1 MTSRLAL
8 GATVAAI
15 VLCTTAGASAQTY
28 EVTKLVPGSA
38 FHGVHGLGIDKS
50 GRLFAGSVAG
60 AALYEVDR
68 DNGTAKIAI
77 PSPEG
82 MADDIAFAPDG
93 TMAWTGFLTGDL
105 YSRKGDGPVKKL
117 ASGLPGINSLAFRK
131 DGRLYAT
138 QVFLGDAL
146 YEIDVEGVKPPRKIM
161 EKMGGL
167 NGFEF
172 GPDDMLYGPL
182 WFKGQVA
189 KVDVDKA
196 ELTVV
201 ADGFKIPAAVN
212 FDSKGNLWVVD
223 TALGQLVR
231 VDPKTGAKKMVA
243 QLKPSLDNL
252 AIDDKDRIFVS
263 NMADNGIQEVDPE
276 TGAAKQV
283 IIGKLALP
291 GGIGVVSDGG
301 KDTIYVADVFA
312 YRTVDGATGEVS
324 EPARMHADGVTLEYP
339 MSATAK
345 GDDVLLSSWFT
356 GTVQLIDRKTGKTRE
371 MLHDFKAPHDAIKLG
386 DGSILVNELGSK
398 SLVRASG
405 EHGKDRTVV
414 IGGLE
419 GPVGLVAGS
428 GGAVYLTEAFA
439 GQVSKVEANGEKTV
453 IAKDLKR
460 PEGIAL
466 APDGKLIVAEV
477 GAKRIIQIDPANGTV
492 TEIAANLPIG
502 LAGRARRTAEQH
514 PDRRRRRRD
523 GGDLL
528 LVGYRERDLQGHE
541 KIGVGGSR
549 PLRPVIL
556 SYALGSPRIISVAL
570 AILLLL
576 ELGKP
581 SPSLD
586 FMLWISAMTR
596 ARLSKNSISSR
607 PILKSRPVRLIQP
620 MLMRKPAAQWM
631 RTPERAL
638 VFSTRIEGHGLT

>member
-1 MTSRLAL
+1 
-8 GATVAAI
+8 
-15 VLCTTAGASAQTY
+15 
-28 EVTKLVPGSA
+28 
-38 FHGVHGLGIDKS
+38 VHGLGIDKS

-68 DNGTAKIAI
+68 ANGTAKIAI
-77 PSPEG
+77 PTPEG

-105 YSRKGDGPVKKL
+105 YSRKGDGPIKKL
-117 ASGLPGINSLAFRK
+117 AAELPGINSLAYRK

-138 QVFLGDAL
+138 TVFLGDTL

-172 GPDDMLYGPL
+172 GPDDRLYGPL

-201 ADGFKIPAAVN
+201 ADGFKVPAAVN

-223 TALGQLVR
+223 TALGQLIR
-231 VDPKTGAKKMVA
+231 VDPKSGAKKMIA

-252 AIDDKDRIFVS
+252 AIDDKDHIFVS

-283 IIGKLALP
+283 VIGKLALP
-291 GGIGVVSDGG
+291 GGIGVVSDGD

-345 GDDVLLSSWFT
+345 GNDVLLSSWFT
-356 GTVQLIDRKTGKTRE
+356 GTVQVIDRKTGKTTE
-371 MLHDFKAPHDAIKLG
+371 MLHDFKAPHDAVKLS
-386 DGSILVNELGSK
+386 DGSILVAELGSK
-398 SLVRASG
+398 SLLRVSG
-405 EHGKDRTVV
+405 EHGKDRHVV

-419 GPVGLVAGS
+419 GPVGLAAGP
-428 GGAVYLTEAFA
+428 GDTVYVTEAFS
-439 GQVSKVEANGEKTV
+439 GQVSKIESNGEKSV
-453 IAKDLKR
+453 VAKDMKM

-466 APDGKLIVAEV
+466 TPDGMLVVAEV
-477 GAKRIIQIDPANGTV
+477 GAKRIVQIDPVQGTV

-502 LAGRARRTAEQH
+502 LAGA
-514 PDRRRRRRD
+514 P
-523 GGDLL
+523 GGLPTN
-528 LVGYRERDLQGHE
+528 
-541 KIGVGGSR
+541 IPTGVGVGASG
-549 PLRPVIL
+549 VIYF
-556 SYALGSPRIISVAL
+556 SSDIEN
-570 AILLLL
+570 AIY
-576 ELGKP
+576 K
-581 SPSLD
+581 
-586 FMLWISAMTR
+586 IT
-596 ARLSKNSISSR
+596 K
-607 PILKSRPVRLIQP
+607 K
-620 MLMRKPAAQWM
+620 
-631 RTPERAL
+631 
-638 VFSTRIEGHGLT
+638 

>member
-1 MTSRLAL
+1 MTSKLAR
-8 GATVAAI
+8 ATTVAAI
-15 VLCTTAGASAQTY
+15 VLGSTAGASAQTY

-68 DNGTAKIAI
+68 NNGTAKIAV

-82 MADDIAFAPDG
+82 MSDDIAFAPDG
-93 TMAWTGFLTGDL
+93 TMAWTAFLTGDL

-182 WFKGQVA
+182 WFKGQIA

-196 ELTVV
+196 ELSVV
-201 ADGFKIPAAVN
+201 ADGFKVPAAVN

-231 VDPKTGAKKMVA
+231 VDPKSGAKKMVA

-283 IIGKLALP
+283 ISGKLALP

-301 KDTIYVADVFA
+301 RDTLYIADVFA

-339 MSATAK
+339 MSATASA
-345 GDDVLLSSWFT
+345 DDVLLSSWFT

-371 MLHDFKAPHDAIKLG
+371 MLHGFKAPHDAVKLG
-386 DGSILVNELGSK
+386 DGSILVNELGSQ

-428 GGAVYLTEAFA
+428 GGTVYLTEAFA
-439 GQVSKVEANGEKTV
+439 GRVSKVEANGEKTV
-453 IAKDLKR
+453 VAKDLKG

-466 APDGKLIVAEV
+466 SPDGKLIVAEV
-477 GAKRIIQIDPANGTV
+477 GAKRIIRIDPANGAV

-502 LAGRARRTAEQH
+502 LPAT
-514 PDRRRRRRD
+514 P
-523 GGDLL
+523 GGLPSN
-528 LVGYRERDLQGHE
+528 
-541 KIGVGGSR
+541 IPTGVGVGESGT
-549 PLRPVIL
+549 IYF
-556 SYALGSPRIISVAL
+556 SSDIEN
-570 AILLLL
+570 AIY
-576 ELGKP
+576 KV
-581 SPSLD
+581 
-586 FMLWISAMTR
+586 T
-596 ARLSKNSISSR
+596 K
-607 PILKSRPVRLIQP
+607 K
-620 MLMRKPAAQWM
+620 
-631 RTPERAL
+631 
-638 VFSTRIEGHGLT
+638 

>member
-1 MTSRLAL
+1 MTSRLARC
-8 GATVAAI
+8 ATVAAT
-15 VLCTTAGASAQTY
+15 VLCTSIVGASAQTY
-28 EVTKLVPGSA
+28 EVTRLVPGSA
-38 FHGVHGLGIDKS
+38 FHGVHGLGIDKA

-68 DNGTAKIAI
+68 ENGTAKIAI

-105 YSRKGDGPVKKL
+105 YSRKGDGAIKKL

-146 YEIDVEGVKPPRKIM
+146 YEIDVEGVKPPRKII

-196 ELTVV
+196 ELTIV

-231 VDPKTGAKKMVA
+231 VDPKSGSKKLVA

-252 AIDDKDRIFVS
+252 AIDDKDRIYVS

-283 IIGKLALP
+283 ISGRLALP
-291 GGIGVVSDGG
+291 GGIGVVSEGR

-312 YRTVDGATGEVS
+312 YRVVDGETGEVS

-339 MSATAK
+339 MSATAS
-345 GDDVLLSSWFT
+345 GDHVILSSWFT
-356 GTVQLIDRKTGKTRE
+356 GTVQVIDRKSGKTIE
-371 MLHDFKAPHDAIKLG
+371 MLHDFKAPHDAVRLD
-386 DGSILVNELGSK
+386 DGSLLVNELGSK
-398 SLVRASG
+398 SLLRVSG
-405 EHGKDRTVV
+405 EHGNDRTAI
-414 IGGLE
+414 IGDLG
-419 GPVGLVAGS
+419 GPIGLVAAPGS
-428 GGAVYLTEAFA
+428 TVYITEGFT
-439 GQVSKVEANGEKTV
+439 GQVSKVETGGRKTIIAN
-453 IAKDLKR
+453 DLR
-460 PEGIAL
+460 MPEGIAL
-466 APDGKLIVAEV
+466 TPDGKLVVAEV
-477 GAKRIIQIDPANGTV
+477 GARRLIQIDPASGAV
-492 TEIAANLPIG
+492 AEIAGDLPIG
-502 LAGRARRTAEQH
+502 LAAA
-514 PDRRRRRRD
+514 P
-523 GGDLL
+523 GGLPTN
-528 LVGYRERDLQGHE
+528 
-541 KIGVGGSR
+541 IPTGVGVGATGTIYFSSD
-549 PLRPVIL
+549 IEN
-556 SYALGSPRIISVAL
+556 
-570 AILLLL
+570 AIY
-576 ELGKP
+576 KV
-581 SPSLD
+581 
-586 FMLWISAMTR
+586 TKR
-596 ARLSKNSISSR
+596 
-607 PILKSRPVRLIQP
+607 
-620 MLMRKPAAQWM
+620 
-631 RTPERAL
+631 
-638 VFSTRIEGHGLT
+638 

>member
-8 GATVAAI
+8 ATAVAAI
-15 VLCTTAGASAQTY
+15 VLGHAAGASAQTH
-28 EVTKLVPGSA
+28 EVTRLVPGSA

-68 DNGTAKIAI
+68 TNGTAKIAI

-82 MADDIAFAPDG
+82 LADDIAFAPDG
-93 TMAWTGFLTGDL
+93 TMAWTAFLTGDL

-146 YEIDVEGVKPPRKIM
+146 YEIDVEGNKPPRKIM

-172 GPDDMLYGPL
+172 GPDDKLYGPL

-189 KVDVDKA
+189 RVDVDRA
-196 ELTVV
+196 ELSVV

-212 FDSKGNLWVVD
+212 FDSKGNLFVVD

-231 VDPKTGAKKMVA
+231 VDPKTGARKMVA

-263 NMADNGIQEVDPE
+263 NMADNGIQEVDPA
-276 TGAAKQV
+276 TGSARQV

-301 KDTIYVADVFA
+301 KDTIHVADVFA

-339 MSATAK
+339 MSATAN

-356 GTVQLIDRKTGKTRE
+356 GTVQLIDRKTGKTKE
-371 MLHDFKAPHDAIKLG
+371 MLHGFKAPHDAVKLG

-414 IGGLE
+414 VGNLE
-419 GPVGLVAGS
+419 GPVGLAAGS
-428 GGAVYLTEAFA
+428 GGAVYLTEAVA
-439 GQVSKVEANGEKTV
+439 GQVSKVGANGERTV
-453 IAKDLKR
+453 IAKDLKM

-477 GAKRIIQIDPANGTV
+477 GARRIVSIDPKDGAV
-492 TEIAANLPIG
+492 TEIAGNLPIG
-502 LAGRARRTAEQH
+502 LPAA
-514 PDRRRRRRD
+514 P
-523 GGDLL
+523 GGLPSN
-528 LVGYRERDLQGHE
+528 
-541 KIGVGGSR
+541 IPTGVGVGATG
-549 PLRPVIL
+549 VIYF
-556 SYALGSPRIISVAL
+556 SSDIEN
-570 AILLLL
+570 AIY
-576 ELGKP
+576 KV
-581 SPSLD
+581 
-586 FMLWISAMTR
+586 
-596 ARLSKNSISSR
+596 
-607 PILKSRPVRLIQP
+607 VR
-620 MLMRKPAAQWM
+620 K
-631 RTPERAL
+631 
-638 VFSTRIEGHGLT
+638 

>member
-1 MTSRLAL
+1 MKSKFAL
-8 GATVAAI
+8 TASAAAAALFATAI
-15 VLCTTAGASAQTY
+15 GASAQTY

-68 DNGTAKIAI
+68 TTGAAKIAV

-93 TMAWTGFLTGDL
+93 TMAWTAFLMGDL
-105 YSRKGDGPVKKL
+105 YARKGDGPVKKL
-117 ASGLPGINSLAFRK
+117 ASGLPGINSLAYRK

-146 YEIDVEGVKPPRKIM
+146 YEIDNEGVKPPRKIM

-189 KVDVDKA
+189 RVDVDKG
-196 ELTVV
+196 ELSVV
-201 ADGFKIPAAVN
+201 ADGFKVPAAVN
-212 FDSKGNLWVVD
+212 FDSKGNLFVVD
-223 TALGQLVR
+223 TALGQLVK
-231 VDPKTGAKKMVA
+231 VDLKTGAKKVVA
-243 QLKPSLDNL
+243 QLKASLDNL

-276 TGAAKQV
+276 TGSAKQL

-291 GGIGVVSDGG
+291 GGIGVVSDGD

-312 YRTVDGATGEVS
+312 YRTVDGKTGEVS

-356 GTVQLIDRKTGKTRE
+356 GTVQVIDRKTGKTRE
-371 MLHDFKAPHDAIKLG
+371 MLHDFKAPHDAIMLG
-386 DGSILVNELGSK
+386 DGSILVSELGTK

-405 EHGKDRTVV
+405 EHGKDRNVV

-419 GPVGLVAGS
+419 GPVGLVAGPS
-428 GGAVYLTEAFA
+428 GSAYVTEAFA
-439 GQVSKVEANGEKTV
+439 GLVSKVEANGEKTV
-453 IAKDLKR
+453 IAKDLKM

-477 GAKRIIQIDPANGTV
+477 GAKRLIAIDPMAGTV

-502 LAGRARRTAEQH
+502 LAGA
-514 PDRRRRRRD
+514 P
-523 GGDLL
+523 GGLPTN
-528 LVGYRERDLQGHE
+528 
-541 KIGVGGSR
+541 IPTGVGVGASGTIYFSSD
-549 PLRPVIL
+549 VEN
-556 SYALGSPRIISVAL
+556 
-570 AILLLL
+570 AIY
-576 ELGKP
+576 KV
-581 SPSLD
+581 
-586 FMLWISAMTR
+586 T
-596 ARLSKNSISSR
+596 K
-607 PILKSRPVRLIQP
+607 K
-620 MLMRKPAAQWM
+620 
-631 RTPERAL
+631 
-638 VFSTRIEGHGLT
+638 

>member
-1 MTSRLAL
+1 MTSSLAH
-8 GATVAAI
+8 GAI
-15 VLCTTAGASAQTY
+15 VTATLIFATGASAQTY

-38 FHGVHGLGIDKS
+38 FHGVHGLGFDKS

-60 AALYEVDR
+60 AALYEVDIAG
-68 DNGTAKIAI
+68 GTAKIAI
-77 PSPEG
+77 PTPEG

-105 YSRKGDGPVKKL
+105 YSRKGDGPIKKL
-117 ASGLPGINSLAFRK
+117 ASGLPGINSLAYRK

-146 YEIDVEGVKPPRKIM
+146 YEIDVEGIKPPRTIL

-172 GPDDMLYGPL
+172 GPDDLLYGPL

-201 ADGFKIPAAVN
+201 ADGFKIPGAVN

-283 IIGKLALP
+283 ISGKLALP
-291 GGIGVVSDGG
+291 GGIGVVTDGD

-312 YRTVDGATGEVS
+312 YRIVDGATGEVS

-345 GDDVLLSSWFT
+345 GDDVILSSWFT
-356 GTVQLIDRKTGKTRE
+356 GTVQVIDRKTGKTTE
-371 MLHDFKAPHDAIKLG
+371 MLHGFKAPHDAVRLS
-386 DGSILVNELGSK
+386 DGSILVAELGSK
-398 SLVRASG
+398 SLLRVSG
-405 EHGKDRTVV
+405 EHGKDRNVV

-419 GPVGLVAGS
+419 GPVGMAAGP
-428 GGAVYLTEAFA
+428 GDTVYVTEAFS
-439 GQVSKVEANGEKTV
+439 GQVSKIESNGEKSV
-453 IAKDLKR
+453 VAKDLKM

-466 APDGKLIVAEV
+466 SPDGMLVVAEV
-477 GAKRIIQIDPANGTV
+477 GAKRIVQIDPAKGTV

-502 LAGRARRTAEQH
+502 LAGA
-514 PDRRRRRRD
+514 P
-523 GGDLL
+523 GGLPTN
-528 LVGYRERDLQGHE
+528 
-541 KIGVGGSR
+541 IPTGVGVGASGT
-549 PLRPVIL
+549 VYFSSDIEN
-556 SYALGSPRIISVAL
+556 
-570 AILLLL
+570 AIY
-576 ELGKP
+576 K
-581 SPSLD
+581 
-586 FMLWISAMTR
+586 ITR
-596 ARLSKNSISSR
+596 K
-607 PILKSRPVRLIQP
+607 
-620 MLMRKPAAQWM
+620 
-631 RTPERAL
+631 
-638 VFSTRIEGHGLT
+638 

>member
-1 MTSRLAL
+1 MMGRLAL
-8 GATVAAI
+8 WASVAAI
-15 VLCTTAGASAQTY
+15 VAGTTAGASAQTY

-68 DNGTAKIAI
+68 NSGTAKIAV

-82 MADDIAFAPDG
+82 MSDDIAFAPDG
-93 TMAWTGFLTGDL
+93 TMAWTAFLTGDL
-105 YSRKGDGPVKKL
+105 YSRKGDGAVKKL

-172 GPDDMLYGPL
+172 GPDDKLYGPL

-189 KVDVDKA
+189 RVDVDKA
-196 ELTVV
+196 ELSVV

-212 FDSKGNLWVVD
+212 FDSKGNLFVVD

-276 TGAAKQV
+276 TGAARQV

-301 KDTIYVADVFA
+301 KDTIYIADVFA
-312 YRTVDGATGEVS
+312 YRTVDGATGEIS

-339 MSATAK
+339 MSATAS

-371 MLHDFKAPHDAIKLG
+371 MLHGFKAPHDAVKLG

-419 GPVGLVAGS
+419 GPVGLAAGS

-453 IAKDLKR
+453 IARDLKG
-460 PEGIAL
+460 PEGIAV
-466 APDGKLIVAEV
+466 ASDGKLIVAEV
-477 GAKRIIQIDPANGTV
+477 GARRIVSIDPASGAV
-492 TEIAANLPIG
+492 SEIAANLPIG
-502 LAGRARRTAEQH
+502 LPAA
-514 PDRRRRRRD
+514 P
-523 GGDLL
+523 GGLPSN
-528 LVGYRERDLQGHE
+528 
-541 KIGVGGSR
+541 IPTGVGVGATG
-549 PLRPVIL
+549 VIYF
-556 SYALGSPRIISVAL
+556 SSDIEN
-570 AILLLL
+570 AIY
-576 ELGKP
+576 KV
-581 SPSLD
+581 
-586 FMLWISAMTR
+586 
-596 ARLSKNSISSR
+596 
-607 PILKSRPVRLIQP
+607 VR
-620 MLMRKPAAQWM
+620 K
-631 RTPERAL
+631 
-638 VFSTRIEGHGLT
+638 

>member
-1 MTSRLAL
+1 MQRCSQLAI
-8 GATVAAI
+8 A
-15 VLCTTAGASAQTY
+15 ASAQTY

-68 DNGTAKIAI
+68 TNGTAKIAV

-93 TMAWTGFLTGDL
+93 TMAWTAFLMGDL
-105 YSRKGDGPVKKL
+105 YARKGDGPVKKL
-117 ASGLPGINSLAFRK
+117 ASGLPGINSLAYRK

-146 YEIDVEGVKPPRKIM
+146 YEIDPEGAKPARKIM
-161 EKMGGL
+161 ENMGGL

-172 GPDDMLYGPL
+172 GPDDKLYGPL

-189 KVDVDKA
+189 RVDVDKA

-201 ADGFKIPAAVN
+201 ADGFKVPAAVN

-223 TALGQLVR
+223 TALGQLVK
-231 VDPKTGAKKMVA
+231 VDPKTGAKKVVA
-243 QLKPSLDNL
+243 QLKASLDNL

-276 TGAAKQV
+276 TGSAKQL

-291 GGIGVVSDGG
+291 GGIGVVSDGD

-312 YRTVDGATGEVS
+312 YRTVDGKTGEVA

-356 GTVQLIDRKTGKTRE
+356 GTVQVIDRKTGKTRE
-371 MLHDFKAPHDAIKLG
+371 MLHGFKAPHDAIKLD

-405 EHGKDRTVV
+405 EHGKDRHVV
-414 IGGLE
+414 IGDL
-419 GPVGLVAGS
+419 AGS
-428 GGAVYLTEAFA
+428 GRPGRRPRRLGLFHRSLRGPRLHDRSQWRENDRRQGSENARRHCAGARRQADRCRGRRQAA
-439 GQVSKVEANGEKTV
+439 GLDRS
-453 IAKDLKR
+453 
-460 PEGIAL
+460 
-466 APDGKLIVAEV
+466 EV
-477 GAKRIIQIDPANGTV
+477 GNCHGNRRQPADR
-492 TEIAANLPIG
+492 PC
-502 LAGRARRTAEQH
+502 RRTGWPADQH
-514 PDRRRRRRD
+514 SDRRRRRRF
-523 GGDLL
+523 GHDLL
-528 LVGYRERDLQGHE
+528 LVRCRERDLQGDE
-541 KIGVGGSR
+541 EVG
-549 PLRPVIL
+549 
-556 SYALGSPRIISVAL
+556 
-570 AILLLL
+570 
-576 ELGKP
+576 
-581 SPSLD
+581 
-586 FMLWISAMTR
+586 
-596 ARLSKNSISSR
+596 
-607 PILKSRPVRLIQP
+607 
-620 MLMRKPAAQWM
+620 
-631 RTPERAL
+631 
-638 VFSTRIEGHGLT
+638 

>member
-1 MTSRLAL
+1 MTSRLAFY
-8 GATVAAI
+8 ATVAAT
-15 VLCTTAGASAQTY
+15 VFFATQASAQTY

-68 DNGTAKIAI
+68 SNGTAKIAV

-93 TMAWTGFLTGDL
+93 TMAWTGLLTGDL
-105 YSRKGDGPVKKL
+105 YSRKGDGPIKKL

-131 DGRLYAT
+131 DGRLYGT

-189 KVDVDKA
+189 KVDVDKG

-223 TALGQLVR
+223 TALGQLVK
-231 VDPKTGAKKMVA
+231 VDPKSGSKKVVA

-291 GGIGVVSDGG
+291 GGIGVVSDGA

-345 GDDVLLSSWFT
+345 GDEVILSSWFT
-356 GTVQLIDRKTGKTRE
+356 GTVQVIDRKTGKTRE
-371 MLHDFKAPHDAIKLG
+371 MMHGFKAPHDAIRLE

-398 SLVRASG
+398 SLIRAGG
-405 EHGKDRTVV
+405 EHGKDRSVL
-414 IGGLE
+414 IGDLE
-419 GPVGLVAGS
+419 GPVGLVGGS
-428 GGAVYLTEAFA
+428 SGEGFVTEAFS
-439 GQVSKVEANGEKTV
+439 GQVSTVKSSGEKTV
-453 IAKDLKR
+453 IARDLKM

-477 GAKRIIQIDPANGTV
+477 GAKRIFEIDPQNANV
-492 TEIAANLPIG
+492 KEIAGNLPIG
-502 LAGRARRTAEQH
+502 L
-514 PDRRRRRRD
+514 
-523 GGDLL
+523 
-528 LVGYRERDLQGHE
+528 
-541 KIGVGGSR
+541 
-549 PLRPVIL
+549 
-556 SYALGSPRIISVAL
+556 
-570 AILLLL
+570 
-576 ELGKP
+576 
-581 SPSLD
+581 
-586 FMLWISAMTR
+586 
-596 ARLSKNSISSR
+596 
-607 PILKSRPVRLIQP
+607 
-620 MLMRKPAAQWM
+620 PAAPGGLP
-631 RTPERAL
+631 TNIPTGVA
-638 VFSTRIEGHGLT
+638 VGASGTIYFSSDIENAIYKIAKK

>member
-1 MTSRLAL
+1 MTSRFAS
-8 GATVAAI
+8 GAAVAATVLFGAAG
-15 VLCTTAGASAQTY
+15 GASAQGY
-28 EVTKLVPGSA
+28 EVTQLVPGSA
-38 FHGVHGLGIDKS
+38 FHGVHGLGIDKT

-68 DNGTAKIAI
+68 NNGTAKIAV

-182 WFKGQVA
+182 WFKGQAA

-196 ELTVV
+196 ELSVV
-201 ADGFKIPAAVN
+201 ADGFKVPAAVN

-231 VDPKTGAKKMVA
+231 VDPKTGTKKMVA

-252 AIDDKDRIFVS
+252 AIDEKDRIFVS

-276 TGAAKQV
+276 TGAAKQI

-301 KDTIYVADVFA
+301 KDRIYLADVCA
-312 YRTVDGATGEVS
+312 SRTIDGSTGEVS
-324 EPARMHADGVTLEYP
+324 EPARMHAAGVTLEYP

-345 GDDVLLSSWFT
+345 GDEVILSSWFT
-356 GTVQLIDRKTGKTRE
+356 GTVQVIDRKTGTTRE
-371 MLHDFKAPHDAIKLG
+371 MMHGFKAPHDAIRLA

-398 SLVRASG
+398 SLIRAGG
-405 EHGKDRTVV
+405 EHGKDRSVL
-414 IGGLE
+414 IGDLE
-419 GPVGLVAGS
+419 GPVGLVGGS
-428 GGAVYLTEAFA
+428 SGEVFVTEAFS
-439 GQVSKVEANGEKTV
+439 GQVSTVKSSGEKTV
-453 IAKDLKR
+453 IARDLKM

-477 GAKRIIQIDPANGTV
+477 GA
-492 TEIAANLPIG
+492 
-502 LAGRARRTAEQH
+502 
-514 PDRRRRRRD
+514 
-523 GGDLL
+523 
-528 LVGYRERDLQGHE
+528 
-541 KIGVGGSR
+541 
-549 PLRPVIL
+549 
-556 SYALGSPRIISVAL
+556 
-570 AILLLL
+570 
-576 ELGKP
+576 
-581 SPSLD
+581 
-586 FMLWISAMTR
+586 
-596 ARLSKNSISSR
+596 
-607 PILKSRPVRLIQP
+607 
-620 MLMRKPAAQWM
+620 
-631 RTPERAL
+631 
-638 VFSTRIEGHGLT
+638 

>member
-1 MTSRLAL
+1 MTNRLAL
-8 GATVAAI
+8 AATVAAI
-15 VLCTTAGASAQTY
+15 VLGNAAGASAQTY
-28 EVTKLVPGSA
+28 EVTRLVPGSA

-68 DNGTAKIAI
+68 NNGTAKIAV

-82 MADDIAFAPDG
+82 MSDDIAFAPDG
-93 TMAWTGFLTGDL
+93 TMAWTAFLTGDL

-117 ASGLPGINSLAFRK
+117 ASSLPGINSLAFRK

-146 YEIDVEGVKPPRKIM
+146 YEIDVEGAKPPRMIM

-172 GPDDMLYGPL
+172 GPDDKLYGPL

-189 KVDVDKA
+189 RVDVDKG
-196 ELTVV
+196 ELAVV

-231 VDPKTGAKKMVA
+231 VDPKSGAKKLAA

-276 TGAAKQV
+276 TGTAKQV
-283 IIGKLALP
+283 IVGKLALP
-291 GGIGVVSDGG
+291 GGIGVVSDGA

-339 MSATAK
+339 MSATAR

-371 MLHDFKAPHDAIKLG
+371 MLHGFKAPHDAVKLG

-414 IGGLE
+414 AGNLE
-419 GPVGLVAGS
+419 GPVGLAAGS
-428 GGAVYLTEAFA
+428 DNTVYLTEAFA
-439 GQVSKVEANGEKTV
+439 GLVSKVGSNGEKTV
-453 IAKDLKR
+453 IAKDLKG
-460 PEGIAL
+460 PEGIAV

-477 GAKRIIQIDPANGTV
+477 GAKRLVQIDPASGTV

-502 LAGRARRTAEQH
+502 LPPA
-514 PDRRRRRRD
+514 P
-523 GGDLL
+523 GGLPSN
-528 LVGYRERDLQGHE
+528 
-541 KIGVGGSR
+541 IPTGVGVGASG
-549 PLRPVIL
+549 VIYF
-556 SYALGSPRIISVAL
+556 SSDIEN
-570 AILLLL
+570 AIY
-576 ELGKP
+576 KV
-581 SPSLD
+581 
-586 FMLWISAMTR
+586 T
-596 ARLSKNSISSR
+596 K
-607 PILKSRPVRLIQP
+607 K
-620 MLMRKPAAQWM
+620 
-631 RTPERAL
+631 
-638 VFSTRIEGHGLT
+638 

>member
-8 GATVAAI
+8 ATTVAAI
-15 VLCTTAGASAQTY
+15 VLGSTAGASAQTY

-68 DNGTAKIAI
+68 NNGTAKIAV

-82 MADDIAFAPDG
+82 MSDDIAFAPDG
-93 TMAWTGFLTGDL
+93 TMAWTAFLTGDL

-196 ELTVV
+196 ELSVV

-212 FDSKGNLWVVD
+212 FNSKGNLFVVD

-301 KDTIYVADVFA
+301 KDTIYIADVFA

-356 GTVQLIDRKTGKTRE
+356 GTVQLIDRKTGKTKE
-371 MLHDFKAPHDAIKLG
+371 MLHDFKAPHDAVKLG

-428 GGAVYLTEAFA
+428 GGTVYLTEAFA
-439 GQVSKVEANGEKTV
+439 GQVSKVEANGEKDRGRQGSEGTRRHRAV
-453 IAKDLKR
+453 ARRQADRGRSRRQADHPDR
-460 PEGIAL
+460 PGEWRRHRNRRQPA
-466 APDGKLIVAEV
+466 D
-477 GAKRIIQIDPANGTV
+477 RI
-492 TEIAANLPIG
+492 
-502 LAGRARRTAEQH
+502 AGRPRRAAEQH
-514 PDRRRRRRD
+514 PDRRRGWRD

-528 LVGYRERDLQGHE
+528 LVGYRERDLQGGE
-541 KIGVGGSR
+541 EIIEIIARSKR
-549 PLRPVIL
+549 PHLGPFLRQETSDRV
-556 SYALGSPRIISVAL
+556 
-570 AILLLL
+570 LLCR
-576 ELGKP
+576 
-581 SPSLD
+581 
-586 FMLWISAMTR
+586 WT
-596 ARLSKNSISSR
+596 
-607 PILKSRPVRLIQP
+607 
-620 MLMRKPAAQWM
+620 
-631 RTPERAL
+631 TPFA
-638 VFSTRIEGHGLT
+638 

>member
-1 MTSRLAL
+1 
-8 GATVAAI
+8 
-15 VLCTTAGASAQTY
+15 
-28 EVTKLVPGSA
+28 
-38 FHGVHGLGIDKS
+38 
-50 GRLFAGSVAG
+50 
-60 AALYEVDR
+60 
-68 DNGTAKIAI
+68 
-77 PSPEG
+77 
-82 MADDIAFAPDG
+82 
-93 TMAWTGFLTGDL
+93 
-105 YSRKGDGPVKKL
+105 VKKL

-196 ELTVV
+196 ELSVV

-301 KDTIYVADVFA
+301 KDTIYIADVFA

-371 MLHDFKAPHDAIKLG
+371 MLHDFKAPHDAVKLG

-414 IGGLE
+414 IGDLE

-453 IAKDLKR
+453 VAKDLKM

-477 GAKRIIQIDPANGTV
+477 GAKRIIQIDPKDGAI

-502 LAGRARRTAEQH
+502 LPAA
-514 PDRRRRRRD
+514 P
-523 GGDLL
+523 GGLPSN
-528 LVGYRERDLQGHE
+528 
-541 KIGVGGSR
+541 IPTGVGVGATG
-549 PLRPVIL
+549 VIYF
-556 SYALGSPRIISVAL
+556 SSDIEN
-570 AILLLL
+570 AIY
-576 ELGKP
+576 KV
-581 SPSLD
+581 
-586 FMLWISAMTR
+586 T
-596 ARLSKNSISSR
+596 K
-607 PILKSRPVRLIQP
+607 K
-620 MLMRKPAAQWM
+620 
-631 RTPERAL
+631 
-638 VFSTRIEGHGLT
+638 

>member
-8 GATVAAI
+8 RTTVAAT
-15 VLCTTAGASAQTY
+15 VLFATGVGASAQTY
-28 EVTKLVPGSA
+28 EVTQLVPGSA
-38 FHGVHGLGIDKS
+38 FHGVHGLGIDKA

-68 DNGTAKIAI
+68 NNGTAKIAI
-77 PSPEG
+77 PTPEG

-105 YSRKGDGPVKKL
+105 YSRKGDGPIKKL
-117 ASGLPGINSLAFRK
+117 ASGLPGINSLAYRK

-138 QVFLGDAL
+138 TVFLGDTL
-146 YEIDVEGVKPPRKIM
+146 YEIDVEGIKPPRTIM

-196 ELTVV
+196 ELTIV

-263 NMADNGIQEVDPE
+263 NMADNGIQEVDAE
-276 TGAAKQV
+276 TGAARQV
-283 IIGKLALP
+283 ISGKLALP

-324 EPARMHADGVTLEYP
+324 EPARMHAAGVTLEYP

-345 GDDVLLSSWFT
+345 GDEVILSSWFT
-356 GTVQLIDRKTGKTRE
+356 GTVQVIDRKTGATRE
-371 MLHDFKAPHDAIKLG
+371 MMHDFKAPHDAIRLA
-386 DGSILVNELGSK
+386 DGSVLVNELGSK
-398 SLVRASG
+398 SLIRASG
-405 EHGKDRTVV
+405 EHGKDRTVL
-414 IGGLE
+414 IGDLA
-419 GPVGLVAGS
+419 GPVGLV
-428 GGAVYLTEAFA
+428 GGPNGDVYVTEAFG
-439 GQVSKVEANGEKTV
+439 GQVSKVQSNGEKTV
-453 IAKDLKR
+453 IAKDLKM

-466 APDGKLIVAEV
+466 TPGGRLIVAEV
-477 GAKRIIQIDPANGTV
+477 GAKRIVEIDPQTGNV
-492 TEIAANLPIG
+492 TEIAGNLPIG
-502 LAGRARRTAEQH
+502 LAAA
-514 PDRRRRRRD
+514 P
-523 GGDLL
+523 GGLPTN
-528 LVGYRERDLQGHE
+528 
-541 KIGVGGSR
+541 IPTGVGVGASGT
-549 PLRPVIL
+549 IYF
-556 SYALGSPRIISVAL
+556 SSDIEN
-570 AILLLL
+570 AIY
-576 ELGKP
+576 KV
-581 SPSLD
+581 
-586 FMLWISAMTR
+586 T
-596 ARLSKNSISSR
+596 K
-607 PILKSRPVRLIQP
+607 K
-620 MLMRKPAAQWM
+620 
-631 RTPERAL
+631 
-638 VFSTRIEGHGLT
+638 